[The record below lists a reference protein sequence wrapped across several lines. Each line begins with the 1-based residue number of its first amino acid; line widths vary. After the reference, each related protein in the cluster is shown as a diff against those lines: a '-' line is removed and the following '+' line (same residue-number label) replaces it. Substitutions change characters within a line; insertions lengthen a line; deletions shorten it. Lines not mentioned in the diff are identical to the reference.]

1 MGFGDNKRNTGV
13 GERVNEGS
21 MRVYAY
27 EFQHGGRSRGERER
41 EQEHMGWKSTVDD
54 RGQRFSRMVRW
65 LVAGAP
71 HMGTQ
76 EY

>member
-1 MGFGDNKRNTGV
+1 MIIKETGTGGE
-13 GERVNEGS
+13 GERRVVRLRLC
-21 MRVYAY
+21 MRARV
-27 EFQHGGRSRGERER
+27 ESLRN
-41 EQEHMGWKSTVDD
+41 MGWKSHDD